1 MEKVSIEFSDDE
13 INKIEKFRREDETF
27 DSTVKRLVLTHISE
41 IPNKIWSNN
50 EDEIFN
56 EFEETFQKLA
66 E

>member
-13 INKIEKFRREDETF
+13 ITKIEKFRLENETLE
-27 DSTVKRLVLTHISE
+27 STVRRLVLSHLSE
-41 IPNKIWSNN
+41 ISNEEWVKN
-50 EDEIFN
+50 QDEIFN